1 MKKTIDGVV
10 KDWGER
16 SDYGRVK
23 GRKGKNV
30 RSGSSGART
39 GPELKPAGREKLIAT
54 LTKKPEVMV
63 KISGGGKDMR
73 RIKAHMDYIS
83 RDGEIEL
90 EDENGMTYRGK
101 DEVRDVRDAWAKG
114 RIGIPYESEK
124 RKEAFNIVLS
134 MPEGTDHV
142 GVKNAARA
150 FAAEMFSNHQYA
162 FAMHTFE
169 TDPDPHPSKHPHVHL
184 TVKAVDNDGIRMN
197 PRKADL
203 QHWRETFAEKL
214 REQGIEAN
222 ATPRKIRGVV
232 RKAERQGIRHIN
244 KGYAE
249 GKRKEPARVT
259 AAQIEA
265 AAQEA
270 MEGQKHQNPAQDNI
284 VAQRKKVQHDFG
296 AVARALAAGDQ
307 EDKKLAVEVVQFVK
321 QMPPL
326 ITRHEQYVQEALRRP
341 SRTGGNVEQDQQRAK
356 IIEADRSDG
365 REDDLSR

>member
-1 MKKTIDGVV
+1 MKKTIDGII

-16 SDYGRVK
+16 LDYGRVK

-30 RSGSSGART
+30 RSGSSGAREE
-39 GPELKPAGREKLIAT
+39 PKLRPAGREKLIAT

-73 RIKAHMDYIS
+73 RIKSHMDYIS
-83 RDGEIEL
+83 RNGEIEL

-114 RIGIPYESEK
+114 RIGIPYESDK
-124 RKEAFNIVLS
+124 RREAFNIVLS
-134 MPEGTDHV
+134 MPEGTDHA
-142 GVKNAARA
+142 GLKNAART
-150 FAAEMFSNHQYA
+150 FASEMFSNHQYA
-162 FAMHTFE
+162 FAMHTYE

-184 TVKAVDNDGIRMN
+184 TVKAVDNNGIRMN

-203 QHWRETFAEKL
+203 QHWRELFAEKL

-232 RKAERQGIRHIN
+232 RKAERQDVRHIN
-244 KGYAE
+244 KGHAE
-249 GKRKEPARVT
+249 GKRKAPARVT

-270 MEGQKHQNPAQDNI
+270 NGGQKHQNPAQDNI
-284 VAQRKKVQHDFG
+284 IAQRKNVQHDFG
-296 AVARALAAGDQ
+296 AIARALAAGDL
-307 EDKKLAVEVVQFVK
+307 EDKQLAVEVVQFVK

-326 ITRHEQYVQEALRRP
+326 TTQHEQHVHALQQTARDD
-341 SRTGGNVEQDQQRAK
+341 RTDRDQRVERKPEINKDKGG
-356 IIEADRSDG
+356 
-365 REDDLSR
+365 EDALSR